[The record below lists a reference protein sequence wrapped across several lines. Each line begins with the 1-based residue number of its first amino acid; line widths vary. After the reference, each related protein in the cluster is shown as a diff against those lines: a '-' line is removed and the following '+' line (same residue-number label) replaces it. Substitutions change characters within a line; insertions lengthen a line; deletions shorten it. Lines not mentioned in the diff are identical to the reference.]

1 MDDFTVEVLTE
12 TLLVILISC
21 NTILIQ
27 VIATLV
33 GERLKHKMDK

>member
-12 TLLVILISC
+12 TLLVILVSC

-33 GERLKHKMDK
+33 GERLKHKMNK